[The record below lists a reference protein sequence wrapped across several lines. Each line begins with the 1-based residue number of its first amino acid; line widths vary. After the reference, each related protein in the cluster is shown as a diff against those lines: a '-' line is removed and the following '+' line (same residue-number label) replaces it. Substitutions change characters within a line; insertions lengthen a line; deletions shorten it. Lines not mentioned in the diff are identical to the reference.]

1 MRVLVIGGT
10 GHIGSYLVPRLM
22 EMGCE
27 VSVVA
32 RTPEPRYADARLG
45 WDRVR
50 WIVADRKE
58 EEATD
63 AWAERMRGL
72 DAEVVI
78 DLVCYEPAQQQT
90 MTDAFIGRID
100 HFLHCGTI
108 WAYGPTHRAPCH
120 ESDPRRPTTDYGRNK
135 RDIESMLLERWR
147 SDGFPATVVHPGH
160 ISGRRWLPID
170 PQGSRDGTEVYRRLA
185 TGEPVVLPDLGLA
198 TLHHVHADDVA
209 QVFTLTVAQ
218 RGRSLGESFSAV
230 APHAMT
236 LLGCCHAVA
245 SLFGR
250 EPNLQ
255 YVPLEQLDRH
265 LSAKSAGIVR
275 EHVTHSPCC
284 SIEKA
289 QRLLGYAPRYTPT
302 QIFRE
307 CVEHM
312 VESGQLQLPDSVQ
325 TPA

>member
-10 GHIGSYLVPRLM
+10 GHIGSYLVPRLL
-22 EMGCE
+22 EMGCD

-50 WIVADRKE
+50 WIVADRKL

-63 AWAERMRGL
+63 AWATRMRGI
-72 DAEVVI
+72 DTDVVV
-78 DLVCYEPAQQQT
+78 DLMCFDPSQQET
-90 MTDAFIGRID
+90 MIDAFNGRIG

-108 WAYGPTHRAPCH
+108 WAYGPTHRAPGH

-135 RDIESMLLERWR
+135 RDIETLLMDRWR
-147 SDGFPATVVHPGH
+147 SEGLPATVVHPGH
-160 ISGRRWLPID
+160 ISGRQWLPID

-185 TGEPVVLPDLGLA
+185 TGQPVVLPDLGLA

-209 QVFTLTVAQ
+209 QMFTRAIEQ

-230 APHAMT
+230 APFAMT
-236 LLGCCHAVA
+236 LHGCCHAVA
-245 SLFGR
+245 ALFGR

-255 YVPLEQLDRH
+255 YVPLDQLDQH
-265 LSAKSAGIVR
+265 LSATTARVVR

-289 QRLLGYAPRYTPT
+289 QRFLGYAPRYTPP

-307 CVEHM
+307 CIEYLL
-312 VESGQLQLPDSVQ
+312 ESGQLKLNDPMQPS
-325 TPA
+325 A